1 MATEGQAQANQVD
14 DQRIARLAEIFGGDD
29 GPLQGEALSQRL
41 GELKTAAFAE
51 YELALSGSRFP
62 TTIKELRELRLT
74 LLYEHLPD
82 GLPTDDQ
89 IGDLF
94 QMTRSQVGTL
104 IAGARAR
111 FGPEI
116 EARVKR
122 EAITVLEAAKKV
134 DDNMVRL
141 QAADSLA
148 RYLGDLIA
156 RTNAPPMEKRKDASR
171 SYDVGRDTIKEL
183 CGQLGVDPARTVKAI
198 AWK

>member
-1 MATEGQAQANQVD
+1 MAIEAQANQLD
-14 DQRIARLAEIFGGDD
+14 RQRIARLAEIFGGDD
-29 GPLQGEALSQRL
+29 GPLQGEALDRRL
-41 GELKTAAFAE
+41 GELREAAFAE

-62 TTIKELRELRLT
+62 ATIKELRELRLT

-82 GLPTDDQ
+82 GLPTDNQ
-89 IGDLF
+89 IGELF

-104 IAGARAR
+104 VAGARAR

-122 EAITVLEAAKKV
+122 EAKAALEAAKKV
-134 DDNMVRL
+134 DDNTVRL
-141 QAADSLA
+141 LAADSLA
-148 RYLGDLIA
+148 RYINDLIA

-183 CGQLGVDPARTVKAI
+183 CGQLGVSPAQIVKAI
-198 AWK
+198 TWK